1 LSDSERSTAD
11 VVRETIERDGSIK
24 VGLARGLINSRALA
38 RYIQVQTME
47 KYSFDGIL
55 SAIRRYPVKASAA
68 KHHSAG
74 KLISKIELKNK
85 IAVATIKNTPEVPT
99 KLAEFSKQI
108 DYGRGETFR
117 VVSGPESVFVV
128 VDSKNLGKVVSTASK
143 GDLLMTQD
151 NLSEIVLKES
161 EEALTTPGIIAAW
174 ATELAM
180 NGVNVVACAAPPTSA
195 IFIVK
200 QEDALRA
207 YQTIESM
214 GRG

>member
-1 LSDSERSTAD
+1 
-11 VVRETIERDGSIK
+11 
-24 VGLARGLINSRALA
+24 
-38 RYIQVQTME
+38 ME

-128 VDSKNLGKVVSTASK
+128 VDSKNLGKVVSTASR
-143 GDLLMTQD
+143 GDLLMTQ
-151 NLSEIVLKES
+151 ES

-174 ATELAM
+174 ATELVM